1 MIERTIGAE
10 VHSGAQ
16 RGKSWLWPLLPIAA
30 SMFALA
36 ALVTYQLHAGEQEPE
51 SFLQRLV
58 VGIYQFIGFV
68 PSFFFFLLVISW
80 SSIWFFT
87 GRLERP
93 RMRLGRLLALTL
105 ALAVWVNLQP
115 SGSEPSL
122 AAGVLGYYIGT
133 SMVNMLGYFLSVLL
147 VAPMALATL
156 LLATDFFFYRY
167 FEGVHARLDNLGEP
181 SNGGVEL
188 QVTEHLKGLSR
199 EFVPALSTS
208 PASIGGL
215 SLLPQSIDVVVADE
229 VAFDPADEPLVLRR
243 LSSFER
249 RQLAI
254 AQLQQS
260 SIAAAMDAGE
270 LAAEVAAIDALAT
283 GDHIALGTTA
293 GVGRADLLGA
303 DLNAAALLQS
313 AARDDD
319 LASVDGERDAPYRR
333 GRLAPIVDLVAEFV
347 SPSAPEQAE
356 FAAKK
361 IAAEEVAKSE
371 ALEADL
377 HAADIAAV
385 AEELDRAG
393 DASRAAAEVPIE
405 GGLAAFVELATEPEN
420 AVAEFECAADAVEAK
435 DTFAPVM
442 EPAADEPAADEPAAD
457 EPAADEPAADEP
469 AADEPAADEP
479 AGVPL
484 EATGAQSQSVAP
496 VATRGTED
504 DFDVDSVSE
513 AVAETA
519 AMAIEAVVAIP
530 RPAEGV
536 RQQRLFVGRIDES
549 LVLDAIGIV
558 TSSRRASATVLQ
570 RKLRIDFEQAMELL
584 SVLAH
589 RGVIDLVEGEAQG
602 RVR

>member
-93 RMRLGRLLALTL
+93 RTRLGRLLALTL

-181 SNGGVEL
+181 SSGGVEL

-270 LAAEVAAIDALAT
+270 LAAEVAAIAALET
-283 GDHIALGTTA
+283 GDHIALGTA

-347 SPSAPEQAE
+347 SPPAPEQAE
-356 FAAKK
+356 FAAAK
-361 IAAEEVAKSE
+361 IAAEEFAKSE

-393 DASRAAAEVPIE
+393 DASLAAAEVPIE
-405 GGLAAFVELATEPEN
+405 GGLAAFVELATEPES

-457 EPAADEPAADEP
+457 EPA
-469 AADEPAADEP
+469 
-479 AGVPL
+479 GVPF
-484 EATGAQSQSVAP
+484 EATGAHSQSVAP

-504 DFDVDSVSE
+504 DLDVDSVSE

-530 RPAEGV
+530 RPPEGV
-536 RQQRLFVGRIDES
+536 RQQRLFVGRVDES

>member
-93 RMRLGRLLALTL
+93 RTRLGRLLALTL

-181 SNGGVEL
+181 SSGGVEL

-347 SPSAPEQAE
+347 SPPAPEQAE

-393 DASRAAAEVPIE
+393 DASHAAAEVPIE

-442 EPAADEPAADEPAAD
+442 
-457 EPAADEPAADEP
+457 EP

>member
-93 RMRLGRLLALTL
+93 RTRLGRLLALTL

-181 SNGGVEL
+181 TSGGVEL

-270 LAAEVAAIDALAT
+270 LAAEVAAIEALET

-347 SPSAPEQAE
+347 SPPAPEQAE

-361 IAAEEVAKSE
+361 IAAEEFAKSE

-393 DASRAAAEVPIE
+393 DASHAAAEVPIE
-405 GGLAAFVELATEPEN
+405 GGLAAFAELATEPES

-442 EPAADEPAADEPAAD
+442 EPAADEPA
-457 EPAADEPAADEP
+457 
-469 AADEPAADEP
+469 
-479 AGVPL
+479 GVPF

-504 DFDVDSVSE
+504 DLDVDSVSE

-530 RPAEGV
+530 RPPEGV

>member
-93 RMRLGRLLALTL
+93 RTRLGRLLALTL

-181 SNGGVEL
+181 SSGGVEL

-208 PASIGGL
+208 PASICGL

-270 LAAEVAAIDALAT
+270 LAAEVAAIAALET

-347 SPSAPEQAE
+347 SPPAPEPAE
-356 FAAKK
+356 FAAAK
-361 IAAEEVAKSE
+361 IAAEEFAKSE

-393 DASRAAAEVPIE
+393 DASLAAAEVPIE
-405 GGLAAFVELATEPEN
+405 GGLAAFVELATEPES

-435 DTFAPVM
+435 DTFAPAM
-442 EPAADEPAADEPAAD
+442 EPAAD

-479 AGVPL
+479 AGVPF
-484 EATGAQSQSVAP
+484 EATGAHSQSVAP

-504 DFDVDSVSE
+504 DLDVDSVSE

-530 RPAEGV
+530 RPPEGV
-536 RQQRLFVGRIDES
+536 RQQRLFVGRVDES